1 MHIIIVIRV
10 VSSNV
15 VTWMMNSYFVIVSSN
30 DTPVYEA
37 DFFKPEAAVRVK
49 TYAIVIGFLNYY
61 FVGRSTEKF
70 STIHF
75 TLSLGYDR

>member
-1 MHIIIVIRV
+1 MQFNYLKYVYYNVIRI
-10 VSSNV
+10 VSSNI

-49 TYAIVIGFLNYY
+49 I
-61 FVGRSTEKF
+61 
-70 STIHF
+70 
-75 TLSLGYDR
+75 